1 MNGTAY
7 DVEQQAW
14 PCSGQL

>member
-7 DVEQQAW
+7 
-14 PCSGQL
+14 